1 MSKGLHFLL
10 HEKEKKT
17 NIPTYEELLKD
28 VEIQSAQVETF
39 HDDLIALEV
48 EYQTNY
54 TKKDLDKIAD
64 YYNLNKRMKKLDLIE
79 AIVKFENEPDNLEL
93 VYKRKKMW
101 DYINEI
107 KNDKYLS
114 RYLIFD

>member
-1 MSKGLHFLL
+1 MHLFS
-10 HEKEKKT
+10 
-17 NIPTYEELLKD
+17 
-28 VEIQSAQVETF
+28 ET
-39 HDDLIALEV
+39 
-48 EYQTNY
+48 
-54 TKKDLDKIAD
+54 
-64 YYNLNKRMKKLDLIE
+64 
-79 AIVKFENEPDNLEL
+79 IVKFENESDNLEL